1 MAGRCPIFRS
11 FLLDGVFVTLS
22 IHFFLSLPHLELC
35 SPTSPTPM
43 GASQHRRSPPLP
55 PTRRRGSGCCL
66 GSASGAQGGGDVAA
80 RRRGGG
86 RLAVLED
93 RPGRAP
99 RGRQRRGR
107 GCGLRLLPRRRQ
119 PGLQRRRR
127 RRLHARQAR
136 RRHGR
141 RVRLPRDRAP
151 RRLQGEL
158 RSCLYLSFLFGPY
171 VLTSAL
177 VNCLHLF
184 LCSNSFSIHK
194 YSFRLKILIIIAI
207 SFLFYI

>member
-1 MAGRCPIFRS
+1 MPNLSVFPSGRCIRNTIHS
-11 FLLDGVFVTLS
+11 FL
-22 IHFFLSLPHLELC
+22 FLSLPHLELC
-35 SPTSPTPM
+35 SPTSPM

-80 RRRGGG
+80 RRCGGG

-93 RPGRAP
+93 RPGHAP

-177 VNCLHLF
+177 EDCLHLF

-194 YSFRLKILIIIAI
+194 YSFRLKILIIVAI